1 MHVVGKMKKSV
12 LNQRVKEMTESPM
25 TFYKTRPEKIS

>member
-1 MHVVGKMKKSV
+1 MKKSV

-25 TFYKTRPEKIS
+25 TFFKTRPEAKVTG